1 MAESKKR
8 GSSSVSVKEKDA
20 LEDLD
25 IGKDFFTS
33 WKSISMADADALDFD
48 LTPASKGNKK
58 PFNFDKADMD
68 FNFDDDF
75 GKMST
80 FNMDMPD
87 LDISPPLKKDGKSK
101 EKSKESSSGK
111 DAGSS
116 FDMDMPD
123 LDISPPLKRGD
134 KTMEKS
140 KDSSNGK
147 LTGSAFNMDMSDLDI
162 SMPFKKDG
170 KSKEK
175 SKESSTGKTDRFA
188 FALDFDEL
196 DNLGFGSSL
205 IKEDSKAQ
213 RDKTTK
219 ESSPDRGDCQ
229 DKDVST
235 HMNVVTSMSTL
246 EDGQQKPSL
255 PETRITF
262 DMDCLVGGSVD
273 LEPTRKACYS
283 NSAMDDAVITEH
295 SAAIDEIES
304 EKTEVLPEETI
315 VSRELQDNGQ
325 SVELV
330 SHGQVDLETCTGIDA
345 MKELSSD
352 YPSNNEPGGGNSSEA
367 QNKVDSMHTNST
379 GSNGEQDA
387 NVISVVGSTC
397 STLSKNS
404 QHLQTDVVSENI
416 NTENSWDLVEDHVID
431 GRGKTVLGQINS
443 LVENTCTATAVS
455 GVLHDSQSGRE
466 NLESSRILKLSSVI
480 QPAALKEKQT
490 ENGRESLVNSSL
502 PSIRAEKPE
511 CPLQKVSTRETFSSL
526 SSKKMGFAQP
536 SLVEGRRDRNT
547 SQSDNKLVPLSLQ
560 HSKALLRDGLPQI
573 RSQENSKGVK
583 TCGEMGISDGLQ
595 NGKNMNVS
603 FETQIRDRNT
613 SQSDNKLVPLS
624 LQHSKALLR
633 DGLPQIRSQEN
644 SKGVKTCG
652 EMGISDGLQNG
663 KNMNVSFETQIKDMM
678 ITKPATSKRE
688 TSMKDLDTLS
698 MDINKKAAKNRE
710 KPTTLTSIPTKKNNP
725 LEEHRLSLTEGGK
738 KTPDLPKLKLTGL
751 SLYSTNSPIQ
761 KDSKSISNSSQ
772 KSTLIRKTPSDIA
785 HFPNTQKQTPSTLP
799 MKRTLEDAAANS
811 IALHPSK
818 RLSLSAS
825 SSRNLVETS
834 EKVLNRKVPCHSHM
848 EDDRVV
854 NTVDN
859 SQVMAIH
866 LPHEVNNKGVET
878 SFSIQNDS
886 NIKMADSYSK
896 ELDDICNILRKKHN
910 EAKEILAQAIV
921 NSNKLLMLNNHRFQ
935 EKIRATQDMFAR
947 LTVNSV
953 HG

>member
-603 FETQIRDRNT
+603 FETQI
-613 SQSDNKLVPLS
+613 
-624 LQHSKALLR
+624 
-633 DGLPQIRSQEN
+633 
-644 SKGVKTCG
+644 
-652 EMGISDGLQNG
+652 
-663 KNMNVSFETQIKDMM
+663 KDMM

-935 EKIRATQDMFAR
+935 EKISFMLSTYIVSMVQ
-947 LTVNSV
+947 SS
-953 HG
+953 